1 MKKSIFLLGLLT
13 IAGISLTACGSKNYE
28 MSFDEALE
36 IASHS
41 ALQDILTDNENVQQ
55 DFDIT
60 TDFNVEWTSIAADI
74 QSSSKEN
81 TKTSKSDSSV
91 KFGLKVNSEEI
102 GDIKANWNVNIKL
115 IDDMLYLS
123 LGSLDVTWPED
134 VSSMLAMIDLYKDQ
148 WFSMSMDGVSEIS
161 NWYFKDLSEFNTQT
175 KEIVNN
181 EGSVVYEWKF
191 SQFNWYNARK
201 ISLNNEK
208 LQEIINEYF
217 KSLNTVE
224 DEETEIPQL
233 NIENFEWYLVITWK
247 DKVTIVVDNMDIV
260 DEESTV
266 NVNWF
271 GGEDYAI
278 NLWTEWEDVI
288 TLTANKKWSSYDV
301 ALNISDMMSL
311 NWKISP
317 KVSKSSINI
326 KFDTKLTIKGDTNDT
341 IVPLKGSRSY
351 EPISEFEV
359 IAPENAQDINDLMGS
374 YLGTMMWWDDYYD
387 DYDYEDYDYNYEDVE
402 DTAEVEGIEEVEAE
416 VEAEEIAE

>member
-1 MKKSIFLLGLLT
+1 
-13 IAGISLTACGSKNYE
+13 
-28 MSFDEALE
+28 
-36 IASHS
+36 
-41 ALQDILTDNENVQQ
+41 
-55 DFDIT
+55 
-60 TDFNVEWTSIAADI
+60 
-74 QSSSKEN
+74 
-81 TKTSKSDSSV
+81 
-91 KFGLKVNSEEI
+91 
-102 GDIKANWNVNIKL
+102 
-115 IDDMLYLS
+115 MLYLS

-134 VSSMLAMIDLYKDQ
+134 VSSMLAMVDLYKDQ

-326 KFDTKLTIKGDTNDT
+326 KFDAKLTIKGDTNDT

-359 IAPENAQDINDLMGS
+359 IAPENAQGINDLMGS

-416 VEAEEIAE
+416 AEVEAEEIAE

>member
-326 KFDTKLTIKGDTNDT
+326 KFDAKLTIKGDTNDT

>member
-134 VSSMLAMIDLYKDQ
+134 VSSMLAMVDLYKDQ

-326 KFDTKLTIKGDTNDT
+326 KFDAKLTIKGDTNDT

-402 DTAEVEGIEEVEAE
+402 DAAEVEGIEEVEAE
-416 VEAEEIAE
+416 VESEEIAE